1 MYLFLMKKKIFIL
14 LLIFFSNIIYADIPK
29 KYLSLKNK
37 LVNVRYGPSFN
48 YPIKYVYKK
57 KYLPIEII
65 DKKENFRRIIDFKK
79 NSGWIHISQLK
90 PTNSFIILE
99 NKILFKKPSRFSK
112 PLAKLE
118 KGRLLIVK
126 KCKNKWCQVIANNYK
141 GWIDTNN
148 IWGSIN

>member
-1 MYLFLMKKKIFIL
+1 MKKKIFIL

-37 LVNVRYGPSFN
+37 LVNVRYGPGFN

-57 KYLPIEII
+57 KYLPIKVI

-90 PTNSFIILE
+90 KSNSLIVLI
-99 NKILFKKPSRFSK
+99 NKILFKKPSKFSK
-112 PLAKLE
+112 PLVKLE

-126 KCKNKWCQVIANNYK
+126 KCKNKWCLITTNNYK